1 MMKINRIINVVFLL
15 FAIIL
20 SAIPQC
26 WSTLS
31 DKQLCYD
38 PDCSGHD
45 EVLSFDTNVLVTV
58 YSKGAG
64 LRQDLWGVE
73 INGKRGYAPKAFLK
87 EQKVYKKNLQ
97 HVVPVKSP
105 LNNTNKSNK
114 KFEPKKVTDKLKS
127 ITENVE
133 TSSVPTT
140 PIDVKSPKELPNNV
154 TPTHEVIDGT
164 TLYLNPTKTSTQIS
178 ATEVPQTAAV
188 PNEEDTVV
196 NLKVDSN
203 KENGE
208 TNIFAKTDELPQKI
222 LNGKEEDGEQNISQK
237 DNANDVVKN
246 PEKTLADV
254 IGIKIPNLI
263 DFFNSGGEE
272 VKTVEKETTPEES
285 EVSEV
290 QDIQLSKEQSVSE
303 VEDVKIPKEKAI
315 TESQDVKLSKEQSV
329 SEVQDKV
336 AKEQDVK
343 VTEEPDAK
351 VAKDQGVKVAKEQGV
366 KVAKEQVSPET
377 QDVQLSK
384 EQPVSEVQGVK
395 VSKEEDVKVT
405 KEEDVKVTKE
415 EDVKVAK
422 EQDVKVTKEEDV
434 KVAKEQDVKA
444 TKEEDVKVAKE
455 QDVKVTKEE
464 DVKVAKEQDVKIAK
478 EQDVKVTKEQDVK
491 VGKEPDVKVPK
502 EQNVKMAKEHVA
514 PETQNVQL
522 PKEQSV
528 SEVQDVKIS
537 EEQVPPE
544 TQNVQLTKEQPVSD
558 VQDVEAAKE
567 QVPPE
572 TQDVQLTKEQSGSDV
587 QDVEAAKEQ
596 IVTENQDVQLS
607 KEQAVSEVQDA
618 KTSKEETISETQDV
632 KVSKEET
639 VSEVQDLMLQ
649 KEHSVDNDLHASTS
663 NDNTDEQTE
672 NILNTTVAST
682 TVTVSNE
689 ASHTDS
695 VPTVS
700 ANSSETGPEIA
711 LNITESTNIEYVNSA
726 ENAQFETRQAK
737 LVENSNVSESNL
749 TILDIEHDAPL
760 ANEKDVSSSMGL
772 ASLNIDKNIGE
783 QSSNINFDTAHQPD
797 PKNHSEN
804 VAININSQD
813 TQVNEEDTTIV
824 TGEEEDSKELQKEIQ
839 ADVKYENQNDTSETT
854 NAIDSET
861 SVKTHILEQV
871 ININDNSDSAESPH
885 VLKEYIHLS
894 ENVAS
899 INEFRN
905 RNLLNAHT
913 EESNE
918 IESVKIEETKHSKN
932 EALLE
937 HKDDTISAE
946 EITSENSGYKIQVSS
961 PEACAADNVECST
974 EVDSENN
981 LINNDETSENIIES
995 LNIVSNY
1002 WMTFMY
1008 LIITATATLTF
1019 SLGYY
1024 YIENMRRD
1032 GQLIAKINKL
1042 EKDLLVSTKES
1053 SMLKE
1058 NLKITKDKLT
1068 CIEDESFG
1076 SNEMVLSLKAD
1087 LEASQNSKADLE
1099 DQVAILERDL
1109 ESATEAGLELERM
1122 LREVLSSD
1130 SEDNPLA
1137 QSVED
1142 LQTRLNAQQAA
1153 NESLTSALNLK
1164 TQENESLSSELA
1176 SFKNKCED
1184 LEVELTRVTENL
1196 KLEVESK
1203 NSIQQTLT
1211 DKVQELEI
1219 QIKDISNEKVALQ
1232 KQLERK
1238 EIVTQDLMDVINQS
1252 NSNLDLDKLY
1262 NVTHIKAE
1270 AKALLEERNELKIRL
1285 TEVEGAHNL
1294 LEEHM
1299 EVIKEE
1305 VSTLSEQCKAAE
1317 KEKKD
1322 AETRLEVLSNFFKEK
1337 EAQRQ
1342 KEESVWLQQQGEVVS
1357 TVERIQTMQSE
1368 IQNYKQQIEMLKREI
1383 LDQER
1388 EYENQI
1394 SMIETKA
1401 REQWIKAR
1409 QVERRLEESK
1419 VEAGQ
1424 LRNRLTLIEKNIN
1437 DVDPEAKL
1445 HRMEANGETATSPPL
1460 FIGAESS
1467 SSPIM
1472 FSGSS
1477 NVPPPPPPSYLHSLF
1492 PPYLPPPLPNASNV
1506 PPYEISQRPPPL
1518 GGRLSSP
1525 PPMPLHPPNSSRYD
1539 NTGSPPPMSPH
1550 LLPSFPNLRIPPPPF
1565 GNDHM
1570 PGPPPPP
1577 LGSIMPAPLGTAHSW
1592 GDEPLTPLRNSGY
1605 HLSQRERVRN
1615 HKGSLHSSG
1624 ESLDKSHH
1632 NSKA

>member
-1 MMKINRIINVVFLL
+1 MMKVNRIINVVLLL

-31 DKQLCYD
+31 DKRLCYD
-38 PDCSGHD
+38 RDCSEPISLAKTTVKYNAPNDGM
-45 EVLSFDTNVLVTV
+45 LSFDINVLVKV
-58 YSKGAG
+58 YSKEAG
-64 LRQDLWGVE
+64 TRKDLWGVE
-73 INGKRGYAPKAFLK
+73 INGKRGYVPKSLLREHKVFQKHLK
-87 EQKVYKKNLQ
+87 HE
-97 HVVPVKSP
+97 VPVESP
-105 LNNTNKSNK
+105 LNNTTKSNK
-114 KFEPKKVTDKLKS
+114 KFEHKKVTDKLKP
-127 ITENVE
+127 IAENVE
-133 TSSVPTT
+133 TSSVPTA
-140 PIDVKSPKELPNNV
+140 IDVKSPKELPNNV
-154 TPTHEVIDGT
+154 TPTYEVIEGT
-164 TLYLNPTKTSTQIS
+164 TLHLNPTKTSTQIS
-178 ATEVPQTAAV
+178 ATEVPQNAVV
-188 PNEEDTVV
+188 PNKEDTVV

-203 KENGE
+203 RENDK
-208 TNIFAKTDELPQKI
+208 TNIFAKDDKSSQKI
-222 LNGKEEDGEQNISQK
+222 LNGKEEDSEPTISQN
-237 DNANDVVKN
+237 DNTNDVVKSYD
-246 PEKTLADV
+246 KTLADI
-254 IGIKIPNLI
+254 IGMKIPSLKIGADIINL
-263 DFFNSGGEE
+263 FKATGEDI
-272 VKTVEKETTPEES
+272 KTVEKETTPE
-285 EVSEV
+285 V
-290 QDIQLSKEQSVSE
+290 QDVQLSKEQSVSE
-303 VEDVKIPKEKAI
+303 VQDVETLKEQADTK
-315 TESQDVKLSKEQSV
+315 TQDVKLSKEQSV
-329 SEVQDKV
+329 SEVQDVKVSKEQDVKVAEAPHVKV

-343 VTEEPDAK
+343 VEKEPD
-351 VAKDQGVKVAKEQGV
+351 V
-366 KVAKEQVSPET
+366 KVAKEQVPSEA

-384 EQPVSEVQGVK
+384 EQSVSEVK
-395 VSKEEDVKVT
+395 
-405 KEEDVKVTKE
+405 
-415 EDVKVAK
+415 DVKVAK
-422 EQDVKVTKEEDV
+422 EQDVKVSKEQNV
-434 KVAKEQDVKA
+434 KV
-444 TKEEDVKVAKE
+444 
-455 QDVKVTKEE
+455 
-464 DVKVAKEQDVKIAK
+464 AK

-491 VGKEPDVKVPK
+491 GEKEPDVK
-502 EQNVKMAKEHVA
+502 E
-514 PETQNVQL
+514 
-522 PKEQSV
+522 
-528 SEVQDVKIS
+528 
-537 EEQVPPE
+537 
-544 TQNVQLTKEQPVSD
+544 
-558 VQDVEAAKE
+558 AKE

-572 TQDVQLTKEQSGSDV
+572 TQDVQLSKEQSVSEVQDVKVSKEQDVKVSKEQDVKVTKEQDVKGEKEPDVKEAKEPDVKEAKEQVPPETQDVHLSKEQSVSEV
-587 QDVEAAKEQ
+587 QDVKVSKEQ
-596 IVTENQDVQLS
+596 DLKVEEELDVKGAKVQDPPETQNAQLS
-607 KEQAVSEVQDA
+607 KEQTVSEV
-618 KTSKEETISETQDV
+618 QDV

-639 VSEVQDLMLQ
+639 VSEVQDVKLQ
-649 KEHSVDNDLHASTS
+649 EQHSVDNNLHVSTS
-663 NDNTDEQTE
+663 NDSGEEQTK
-672 NILNTTVAST
+672 NILKTTVAST
-682 TVTVSNE
+682 TVTVSHE
-689 ASHTDS
+689 TGHTDS

-700 ANSSETGPEIA
+700 VFSSEIDPKIA
-711 LNITESTNIEYVNSA
+711 LNVTEPTSTEYVDFM
-726 ENAQFETRQAK
+726 ENGQFEATQAK
-737 LVENSNVSESNL
+737 LEENSNVSESNS
-749 TILDIEHDAPL
+749 TILDTKHDVPL
-760 ANEKDVSSSMGL
+760 PKEKDVNSSTEL
-772 ASLNIDKNIGE
+772 ASLNIDRNIGE
-783 QSSNINFDTAHQPD
+783 QSSNINFDTASHQPD
-797 PKNHSEN
+797 PKNQSEN
-804 VAININSQD
+804 VEINSNFQD
-813 TQVNEEDTTIV
+813 TQVNEEDTAIA
-824 TGEEEDSKELQKEIQ
+824 TGKEEDSKELQKKIE
-839 ADVKYENQNDTSETT
+839 ADVKYENQNDSNENA
-854 NAIDSET
+854 NAIESET
-861 SVKTHILEQV
+861 SVKTDILEQV
-871 ININDNSDSAESPH
+871 RNLYDISDSAETPH
-885 VLKEYIHLS
+885 VLNEYPNLS

-913 EESNE
+913 EDSNE
-918 IESVKIEETKHSKN
+918 IETEHPKSETLLKH
-932 EALLE
+932 EV
-937 HKDDTISAE
+937 DTISAE
-946 EITSENSGYKIQVSS
+946 EITSEKISS
-961 PEACAADNVECST
+961 PEVCAADNVECST

-981 LINNDETSENIIES
+981 LIDNDETSEKMENIIGS

-1002 WMTFMY
+1002 WMTFVY

-1042 EKDLLVSTKES
+1042 EKDLLVSTKEG

-1087 LEASQNSKADLE
+1087 LEASQNSKAELE
-1099 DQVAILERDL
+1099 DQVALLERDL

-1176 SFKNKCED
+1176 SFKKKCEE
-1184 LEVELTRVTENL
+1184 LEVELIRITENL

-1238 EIVTQDLMDVINQS
+1238 EMVTQDLMDVINQS
-1252 NSNLDLDKLY
+1252 NSNVDLDKLY

-1270 AKALLEERNELKIRL
+1270 AKSLLEERNELKIRL

-1299 EVIKEE
+1299 KVIKEE
-1305 VSTLSEQCKAAE
+1305 VSTLSEQAKAAE

-1394 SMIETKA
+1394 SIIETKA

-1592 GDEPLTPLRNSGY
+1592 GEEPLTPLRNSGY
-1605 HLSQRERVRN
+1605 HLLQRERVRN

-1632 NSKA
+1632 SSKA